1 MGKNVFNS
9 GGYHCLKMSDF
20 VNVADVLRGKHED
33 GAEVKVRGWIYTSRS
48 SGGIQFLELRD
59 GSGVIQCT
67 LNKRK
72 VGEETFNKVLKYP
85 LETTLELMGN
95 VKEDSRAP
103 GGWEIH
109 VSGVGAV
116 YVAHLDYPIVKKKQ
130 GIEFLM
136 DNRHLYIREPKLQNV
151 FHVRAKFL
159 EAARDYFKENGYTE
173 VQTPMFMTAS
183 VEGGSTLFSV
193 EYFDRKGVYLSQSW
207 QLYAEALISSLG
219 NIYTIAPSF
228 RAEPSRTRRHLS
240 EFLHLEV
247 EEPWSTLN
255 DIQDTGDKLVCH
267 IANTLASEIPEKIKK
282 TGRDPEYLASLKA
295 PFPKIT
301 YDEAVEIV
309 QSKGVEMYW
318 GDDFG
323 WQQEGPL
330 TEEFETPFWVVGF
343 PSGIKPFYHMPDP
356 KRDEITL
363 SSDLLAPEGYGEII
377 GGGQRVHN
385 YEQLYQ
391 RTIDDGLDPS
401 NYEWYMDL
409 RKWGTV
415 PHSGFGLGVERV
427 LMWMLKLDHIRDTVP
442 FPRDMRRI
450 YP

>member
-1 MGKNVFNS
+1 MTGFVRTAEILDGKF
-9 GGYHCLKMSDF
+9 D
-20 VNVADVLRGKHED
+20 D
-33 GAEVKVRGWIYTSRS
+33 GADIKIRGWIYTSRS

-59 GSGVIQCT
+59 GTGVIQCT
-67 LNKRK
+67 LNKRNIDEK
-72 VGEETFNKVLKYP
+72 IFNKVERYP
-85 LETTLELMGN
+85 IETALELIGKIN
-95 VKEDSRAP
+95 EDRRAP
-103 GGWEIH
+103 GGWELRVTGI
-109 VSGVGAV
+109 GAV
-116 YVAHLDYPIVKKKQ
+116 YESKPDYPIVKKKQ

-136 DNRHLYIREPKLQNV
+136 DNRHLYIREPRLQMI
-151 FHVRAKFL
+151 FQLRAKFL
-159 EAARDYFKENGYTE
+159 LAAREWFQDNQYTE

-193 EYFDRKGVYLSQSW
+193 DYFEREGVYLSQSW

-219 NIYTIAPSF
+219 KIYTIAPSF

-240 EFLHLEV
+240 EFLHMEL
-247 EEPWSTLN
+247 EEPWSTLK
-255 DIQDTGDKLVCH
+255 DIQLSGDRLVSH
-267 IANTLASEIPEKIKK
+267 IANTLAGEVPEKVKAV
-282 TGRDPEYLASLKA
+282 GRDPEYLASLKA

-309 QSKGVEMYW
+309 QSKGVEMFW

-323 WQQEGPL
+323 WQQEEPL
-330 TEEFETPFWVVGF
+330 TEEFETPFWVVGY

-356 KRDEITL
+356 KRPEITL

-427 LMWMLKLDHIRDTVP
+427 LMWMLNLEHIRDTVP
-442 FPRDMRRI
+442 FPRDMRRV

>member
-1 MGKNVFNS
+1 MTGFVKTAEILDGKFND
-9 GGYHCLKMSDF
+9 G
-20 VNVADVLRGKHED
+20 ADVKI
-33 GAEVKVRGWIYTSRS
+33 RGWIYTSRS

-67 LNKRK
+67 LNKRNIDEK
-72 VGEETFNKVLKYP
+72 IFNEVEKYP
-85 LETTLELMGN
+85 IETALELIGKIN
-95 VKEDSRAP
+95 EDNRAP
-103 GGWEIH
+103 GGWELR
-109 VSGVGAV
+109 VTGVGAV
-116 YVAHLDYPIVKKKQ
+116 YESKPDYPIVKKKQ

-136 DNRHLYIREPKLQNV
+136 DNRHLYIREPRLQTI
-151 FHVRAKFL
+151 FQLRAKFL
-159 EAARDYFKENGYTE
+159 LAAREWFQDNQYTE

-193 EYFDRKGVYLSQSW
+193 DYFEREGVYLSQSW

-219 NIYTIAPSF
+219 KIYTIAPSF

-240 EFLHLEV
+240 EFLHMEL
-247 EEPWSTLN
+247 EEPWSTLK
-255 DIQDTGDKLVCH
+255 DIQLSGDLLVSH
-267 IANTLASEIPEKIKK
+267 IANHLAGEVPEKVKAV
-282 TGRDPEYLASLKA
+282 GRDPEYLASLKA

-309 QSKGVEMYW
+309 QSKGVEMFW

-323 WQQEGPL
+323 WQQEEPL
-330 TEEFETPFWVVGF
+330 TEEFETPFWVVGY

-356 KRDEITL
+356 KRPEITL

-391 RTIDDGLDPS
+391 RTIDDGLDPA

-427 LMWMLKLDHIRDTVP
+427 LMWMLNLEHIRDTVP
-442 FPRDMRRI
+442 FPRDMRRV

>member
-1 MGKNVFNS
+1 LTGFVKAADILHGK
-9 GGYHCLKMSDF
+9 YD
-20 VNVADVLRGKHED
+20 D
-33 GAEVKVRGWIYTSRS
+33 GAEVKLRGWIYTSRS
-48 SGGIQFLELRD
+48 SGGIQFLEVRD

-67 LNKRK
+67 LNKRTID
-72 VGEETFNKVLKYP
+72 EETFNNVEKYP
-85 LETTLELMGN
+85 LETALELKG
-95 VKEDSRAP
+95 KIKKDDRAP
-103 GGWEIH
+103 GGWELR
-109 VSGVGAV
+109 VTGVGAV
-116 YVAHLDYPIVKKKQ
+116 YESKPDYPIVKKEQ
-130 GIEFLM
+130 GVEFLM
-136 DNRHLYIREPKLQNV
+136 DNRHLYIREPKLQNI
-151 FHVRAKFL
+151 FQLRAKFL
-159 EAARDYFKENGYTE
+159 MAARDWFKENEYTE
-173 VQTPMFMTAS
+173 IQTPMFMTAS

-193 EYFDRKGVYLSQSW
+193 DYFEREGVYLSQSW

-219 NIYTIAPSF
+219 KIYTIAPSF

-240 EFLHLEV
+240 EFLHMEL
-247 EEPWSTLN
+247 EEPWSTLS
-255 DIQDTGDKLVCH
+255 DIQDTGDKLVSH
-267 IANTLASEIPEKIKK
+267 IANTLASEMPEKVKEA
-282 TGRDPEYLASLKA
+282 GRDPEYLAGLKA
-295 PFPKIT
+295 PFPKIS

-309 QSKGVEMYW
+309 QSKGVEMFW
-318 GDDFG
+318 VDDFG

-356 KRDEITL
+356 DRPEVTL

-391 RTIDDGLDPS
+391 RTIDDGLDPA

-427 LMWMLKLDHIRDTVP
+427 LMWMLKLEHIRDTVP
-442 FPRDMRRI
+442 FPRDMRRV

>member
-1 MGKNVFNS
+1 MVNVFNTCI
-9 GGYHCLKMSDF
+9 YHWLGKMTGF
-20 VNVADVLRGKHED
+20 VNAADILGGKFED
-33 GAEVKVRGWIYTSRS
+33 GSEVKLRGWIYTSRS
-48 SGGIQFLELRD
+48 SGGIQFLEIRD

-67 LNKRK
+67 LSKRNID
-72 VGEETFNKVLKYP
+72 EDTFNNVEKYP
-85 LETTLELMGN
+85 LETALELKG
-95 VKEDSRAP
+95 KIKQDERAP
-103 GGWEIH
+103 GGWE
-109 VSGVGAV
+109 VRVNGVGAV
-116 YVAHLDYPIVKKKQ
+116 YESKLDYPIVKKEQ

-136 DNRHLYIREPKLQNV
+136 DNRHLYIREPKLQNI
-151 FHVRAKFL
+151 FQIRAKFL
-159 EAARDYFKENGYTE
+159 QAARDWFKEHEYTE

-193 EYFDRKGVYLSQSW
+193 DYFEREGVYLSQSW

-219 NIYTIAPSF
+219 KIYTIAPSF

-240 EFLHLEV
+240 EFLHMEL
-247 EEPWSTLN
+247 EEPWSTLS
-255 DIQDTGDKLVCH
+255 DIQDTGDRLVSH
-267 IANTLASEIPEKIKK
+267 IANTLASEMPEKVKAA
-282 TGRDPEYLASLKA
+282 GRDPEYLASLKA

-356 KRDEITL
+356 DRAEVTL

-391 RTIDDGLDPS
+391 RTIDDGLDPA

-427 LMWMLKLDHIRDTVP
+427 LMWMLKLEHIRDTVP
-442 FPRDMRRI
+442 FPRDMRRV

>member
-1 MGKNVFNS
+1 M
-9 GGYHCLKMSDF
+9 
-20 VNVADVLRGKHED
+20 
-33 GAEVKVRGWIYTSRS
+33 
-48 SGGIQFLELRD
+48 
-59 GSGVIQCT
+59 
-67 LNKRK
+67 
-72 VGEETFNKVLKYP
+72 P
-85 LETTLELMGN
+85 
-95 VKEDSRAP
+95 
-103 GGWEIH
+103 
-109 VSGVGAV
+109 
-116 YVAHLDYPIVKKKQ
+116 DYPIVKKEQ

-136 DNRHLYIREPKLQNV
+136 DNRHLYIREPKLQNI
-151 FHVRAKFL
+151 FQIRAKFL
-159 EAARDYFKENGYTE
+159 IAAREWFEENDYTE

-193 EYFDRKGVYLSQSW
+193 DYFERKGVYLSQSW

-219 NIYTIAPSF
+219 KIYTIAPSF

-240 EFLHLEV
+240 EFLHMEL
-247 EEPWSTLN
+247 EEPWSTLS
-255 DIQDTGDKLVCH
+255 DIQESGDKLVSY
-267 IANTLASEIPEKIKK
+267 IANKLATEIPKK
-282 TGRDPEYLASLKA
+282 VKSAGRDPEYLASLKA

-309 QSKGVEMYW
+309 QSKGVEMFW

-343 PSGIKPFYHMPDP
+343 PSGIKPFYHMPNP
-356 KRDEITL
+356 EKPEVTM

-377 GGGQRVHN
+377 GGGQRVHD

-391 RTIDDGLDPS
+391 RTIDDGLDPT

-427 LMWMLKLDHIRDTVP
+427 LMWMLKLEHIRDTVP
-442 FPRDMRRI
+442 FPRDMRRV

>member
-1 MGKNVFNS
+1 LTGFVKAADILHGK
-9 GGYHCLKMSDF
+9 YD
-20 VNVADVLRGKHED
+20 D
-33 GAEVKVRGWIYTSRS
+33 GVEVKLRGWIYTSRS
-48 SGGIQFLELRD
+48 SGGIQFLEVRD

-67 LNKRK
+67 LNKRSID
-72 VGEETFNKVLKYP
+72 EQTFNSVEKYP
-85 LETTLELMGN
+85 LETSLELMG
-95 VKEDSRAP
+95 KIKKDDRAP
-103 GGWEIH
+103 GGWELR
-109 VSGVGAV
+109 VTGVGAV
-116 YVAHLDYPIVKKKQ
+116 YEAKLDYPIVKKEQ

-136 DNRHLYIREPKLQNV
+136 DNRHLYIREPKLQNI
-151 FHVRAKFL
+151 FQLRAKFL
-159 EAARDYFKENGYTE
+159 MAARDWFKTNEYTE

-193 EYFDRKGVYLSQSW
+193 DYFEREGVYLSQSW

-219 NIYTIAPSF
+219 KIFTIAPSF

-240 EFLHLEV
+240 EFLHMEL
-247 EEPWSTLN
+247 EEPWSTLS
-255 DIQDTGDKLVCH
+255 DIQDSGDRLVSH
-267 IANTLASEIPEKIKK
+267 IANTLASEMPEKVKEA
-282 TGRDPEYLASLKA
+282 GRDPEYLAGLKA

-309 QSKGVEMYW
+309 QSKGVDMFW

-356 KRDEITL
+356 KRPEVTL

-391 RTIDDGLDPS
+391 RTLDDGLDPA

-427 LMWMLKLDHIRDTVP
+427 LMWMLKLEHIRDTVP
-442 FPRDMRRI
+442 FPRDMRRV